1 MLVVAPQPFASNV
14 RRRVAVEPGRADP
27 RRPGNVGQTRPLM
40 SEPPTPPSPDDPEAT
55 IAVTEE
61 GDGTAHQ
68 ATRATRPAQPWD
80 PDEGDV
86 FEKAIEGVPPEADR
100 TIPFGMRLRH
110 SPTVKAVA
118 AGLLLAASLPPWGWW
133 PLAFLGIA
141 VLDRL
146 LAGTTWK
153 QRLHRGSILGWTLF
167 LPTISWI
174 SQLTAPGYVIAVLFF
189 GFLLGVFCIAVP
201 PRAGRALG
209 LIGVWVLCE
218 SLRTAWPFGG
228 VPLSLLA
235 VGQVAGP
242 LWPVA
247 RIGGV
252 LAIAG
257 VTVALGTA
265 LSAAFTR
272 QWKKAGALVLAS
284 LVVVGLALVAPSG
297 RPTGE
302 EIEVAFVQGGGPQG
316 TRAINTDRRKVFERH
331 LAASE
336 DVPEGM
342 DLVLWPENVVDTDF
356 EVQDARE
363 GTELQ
368 QLARRLGA
376 PLSVGTV
383 EGVDKTRFRNSQQVL
398 DADGNWG
405 DRFVKV
411 QRVPFGEWVPFRSL
425 IEQVAPD
432 TLAARDATV
441 SHQSGLLRTD
451 AAPLGTAISW
461 EVFFG
466 HRARSAVNAGGQ
478 VLYNPTNGSTYTG
491 TFVQTQQVASSRLRA
506 IETGRWLV
514 QVSPTG
520 FSAFVSP
527 EGRVEQRTGTKE
539 RAVRHQAVPLRTGQT
554 WYVRHGDTPARIA
567 AVLLLAAAWGLAWSQ
582 TPHRTR
588 DERHGGQ
595 VDPTTVPL

>member
-1 MLVVAPQPFASNV
+1 
-14 RRRVAVEPGRADP
+14 
-27 RRPGNVGQTRPLM
+27 M
-40 SEPPTPPSPDDPEAT
+40 SEPPATPSADDPDVTVSAREEARPDGHRH
-55 IAVTEE
+55 AVTSSSNPVEQH
-61 GDGTAHQ
+61 D
-68 ATRATRPAQPWD
+68 WD
-80 PDEGDV
+80 PDDGDPSLALV
-86 FEKAIEGVPPEADR
+86 DAARDQASAGLGADPTDHRPWWVRAYHRPVLRAI
-100 TIPFGMRLRH
+100 
-110 SPTVKAVA
+110 A

-141 VLDRL
+141 IIDRL

-153 QRLHRGSILGWTLF
+153 QRLLRGSVVGWTLF
-167 LPTISWI
+167 TPTVLWI

-189 GFLLGVFCIAVP
+189 GFLLGAFFSAVP

-235 VGQVAGP
+235 VGQVGGP
-242 LWPVA
+242 LAGIA

-257 VTVALGTA
+257 VTVAIGIA
-265 LSAAFTR
+265 LSAAVTG
-272 QWKKAGALVLAS
+272 QWRKAGALVLAAL
-284 LVVVGLALVAPSG
+284 LVLGVSAVAPRG
-297 RPTGE
+297 HATGK

-331 LAASE
+331 LEASE
-336 DVPEGM
+336 QVPDGM

-356 EVQDARE
+356 DVQDATE
-363 GTELQ
+363 GQELQ
-368 QLARRLGA
+368 ALARRLDA

-383 EGVDKTRFRNSQQVL
+383 EGVSDTEFRNSQQVL

-405 DRFVKV
+405 DRYVKV

-425 IEQVAPD
+425 IEKVAPD
-432 TLAARDATV
+432 TLAERDATI
-441 SHQSGLLRTD
+441 SHQSGLLRTG
-451 AAPLGTAISW
+451 AAPLATAISW

-466 HRARSAVNAGGQ
+466 HRARAAVKAGGE

-506 IETGRWLV
+506 IENGRWLV
-514 QVSPTG
+514 QVAPTG
-520 FSAFVSP
+520 FSAFVTP
-527 EGRVEQRTGTKE
+527 EGKVEQRTATRE
-539 RAVRHQAVPLRTGQT
+539 QAVRHQAVPLRTGFT
-554 WYVRHGDTPARIA
+554 WYTRFGDTPTRVI
-567 AVLLLAAAWGLAWSQ
+567 AVLLLAGAWALAYASTRRRSRNDTNAGLGHHPGA
-582 TPHRTR
+582 PAG
-588 DERHGGQ
+588 D
-595 VDPTTVPL
+595 